1 MRDWMDDLTP
11 EIQMIGAYVD
21 AQPQTVREA
30 FQYCLALMM
39 VESGKA
45 QLVETIPGDEGII
58 CHFETVAGDSF
69 AIKRPKMARE
79 LEADLIDALN
89 EILWDA
95 GLI

>member
-45 QLVETIPGDEGII
+45 KLVETIPGDEGTI

-69 AIKRPKMARE
+69 AIKRPVMSQNQEAE
-79 LEADLIDALN
+79 ILEAIN
-89 EILWDA
+89 EILRDE
-95 GLI
+95 GL

>member
-11 EIQMIGAYVD
+11 ELEMIGAYVV

-69 AIKRPKMARE
+69 AIKRPVMSQNQEAE
-79 LEADLIDALN
+79 ILEAIN
-89 EILWDA
+89 EILRDE
-95 GLI
+95 GL

>member
-69 AIKRPKMARE
+69 AIKRPVMSQNQEAE
-79 LEADLIDALN
+79 ILEAIN
-89 EILWDA
+89 EILRDE
-95 GLI
+95 GL